1 MKANSDIAPE
11 IPEADFNEAKV
22 AFEESLGSNF
32 GTASILEEEEEASTL
47 TSANPSR
54 MSKVLFTMRQISQS
68 DHRTA
73 GILAL
78 TLGAFGMHKF
88 YLGYHEQGFLLLLAT
103 IILATLSSGIGIL
116 AIWMVA
122 GAEGII
128 YLSKPPQEFEQ
139 IYVEGT
145 HNWF

>member
-32 GTASILEEEEEASTL
+32 GTASILEEEEEAPTL

-73 GILAL
+73 ASLRSRWVHSACISSTLVTMNRDFCCCLLRPSSQRSHLASVFWP
-78 TLGAFGMHKF
+78 FGWSLVPKGSSIFPSRRKNSNKF
-88 YLGYHEQGFLLLLAT
+88 
-103 IILATLSSGIGIL
+103 
-116 AIWMVA
+116 M
-122 GAEGII
+122 
-128 YLSKPPQEFEQ
+128 
-139 IYVEGT
+139 
-145 HNWF
+145 

>member
-1 MKANSDIAPE
+1 MKANGDIAPE

-32 GTASILEEEEEASTL
+32 GTASILEEEEEAPTL

-88 YLGYHEQGFLLLLAT
+88 YLGYHEQGFLL
-103 IILATLSSGIGIL
+103 
-116 AIWMVA
+116 
-122 GAEGII
+122 
-128 YLSKPPQEFEQ
+128 
-139 IYVEGT
+139 
-145 HNWF
+145 

>member
-32 GTASILEEEEEASTL
+32 GTASILEEEEEAPTL

-54 MSKVLFTMRQISQS
+54 MS
-68 DHRTA
+68 
-73 GILAL
+73 

-128 YLSKPPQEFEQ
+128 YLSKSPQEFEQ

>member
-1 MKANSDIAPE
+1 MSANSAITPE
-11 IPEADFNEAKV
+11 VPEADFREAKV

-32 GTASILEEEEEASTL
+32 GTASILEGEEETPKQTGADS
-47 TSANPSR
+47 SR
-54 MSKVLFTMRQISQS
+54 MSKVLFTMRQISLS

-88 YLGYHEQGFLLLLAT
+88 YLGYHEQGFLLLLFT

-122 GAEGII
+122 GAEGVI
-128 YLSKPPQEFEQ
+128 YLLKSPQEFER

>member
-1 MKANSDIAPE
+1 
-11 IPEADFNEAKV
+11 
-22 AFEESLGSNF
+22 
-32 GTASILEEEEEASTL
+32 
-47 TSANPSR
+47 

-73 GILAL
+73 GFLAL

-103 IILATLSSGIGIL
+103 TILATLSSGIGIL

-128 YLSKPPQEFEQ
+128 YLSKSPQEFEQ
-139 IYVEGT
+139 IYIEGT

>member
-32 GTASILEEEEEASTL
+32 GTASILEEEEEAPTL

-103 IILATLSSGIGIL
+103 TILATL
-116 AIWMVA
+116 WMVA

-128 YLSKPPQEFEQ
+128 YLSKSPQEFEQ

>member
-32 GTASILEEEEEASTL
+32 GTASILEEEEEAPTL

-88 YLGYHEQGFLLLLAT
+88 YLGYHEQGFFCCLLRPSSQRSHLASVFWPFGWS
-103 IILATLSSGIGIL
+103 LVPKGSSIFPSRRKNSNKF
-116 AIWMVA
+116 M
-122 GAEGII
+122 
-128 YLSKPPQEFEQ
+128 
-139 IYVEGT
+139 
-145 HNWF
+145 

>member
-32 GTASILEEEEEASTL
+32 GTASILEEEEEAPTL

-103 IILATLSSGIGIL
+103 TILATLSSGIG
-116 AIWMVA
+116 IWMVA

-128 YLSKPPQEFEQ
+128 YLSKSPQEFEQ

>member
-32 GTASILEEEEEASTL
+32 GTASILEEEEEAPTL

-78 TLGAFGMHKF
+78 TLGAFG
-88 YLGYHEQGFLLLLAT
+88 
-103 IILATLSSGIGIL
+103 IL

-128 YLSKPPQEFEQ
+128 YLSKSPQEFEQ

>member
-32 GTASILEEEEEASTL
+32 GTAS
-47 TSANPSR
+47 
-54 MSKVLFTMRQISQS
+54 
-68 DHRTA
+68 
-73 GILAL
+73 ILAL

-128 YLSKPPQEFEQ
+128 YLSKSPQEFEQ

>member
-1 MKANSDIAPE
+1 MSANSDIAPE
-11 IPEADFNEAKV
+11 VPEADFHKAKV

-32 GTASILEEEEEASTL
+32 GTASILEEEEEAPNL
-47 TSANPSR
+47 TNTDPSR
-54 MSKVLFTMRQISQS
+54 MSKVLFTMRRISLN

-103 IILATLSSGIGIL
+103 IILVTLLSGIGIL
-116 AIWMVA
+116 AIWLVV
-122 GAEGII
+122 GVEGII
-128 YLSKPPQEFEQ
+128 YLSKSPQEFER

>member
-1 MKANSDIAPE
+1 MKTNSDIAPE
-11 IPEADFNEAKV
+11 VPEADFNEAKV

-32 GTASILEEEEEASTL
+32 GTASILEEEEEAPNL
-47 TSANPSR
+47 TSTSPSR

-88 YLGYHEQGFLLLLAT
+88 YLGYHEQGFLMLLAT

-128 YLSKPPQEFEQ
+128 YLLKSPQEFER

>member
-32 GTASILEEEEEASTL
+32 GTASILEEEEEAPTL
-47 TSANPSR
+47 TSASPSR

-78 TLGAFGMHKF
+78 TLGAYGMHKVNI
-88 YLGYHEQGFLLLLAT
+88 GYHVRGLLRYLAT
-103 IILATLSSGIGIL
+103 IFLATLSSGIGIL

-128 YLSKPPQEFEQ
+128 YLSKSPQEFEQ

>member
-32 GTASILEEEEEASTL
+32 GTASILEEEEEAPTL

-54 MSKVLFTMRQISQS
+54 MSKVLS
-68 DHRTA
+68 
-73 GILAL
+73 L

-128 YLSKPPQEFEQ
+128 YLSKSPQEFEQ

>member
-32 GTASILEEEEEASTL
+32 GTASILEEEEEAPTL
-47 TSANPSR
+47 TSASPSR

-78 TLGAFGMHKF
+78 TLGAFGMQSSTLVTMNRDSCCCSLRSSSQRSHLASVFWPFGWSLVPKGSSIFPSRRKNSNKF
-88 YLGYHEQGFLLLLAT
+88 
-103 IILATLSSGIGIL
+103 
-116 AIWMVA
+116 M
-122 GAEGII
+122 
-128 YLSKPPQEFEQ
+128 
-139 IYVEGT
+139 
-145 HNWF
+145 

>member
-22 AFEESLGSNF
+22 AFEESLG
-32 GTASILEEEEEASTL
+32 
-47 TSANPSR
+47 
-54 MSKVLFTMRQISQS
+54 SQS

-128 YLSKPPQEFEQ
+128 YLSKSPQEFER